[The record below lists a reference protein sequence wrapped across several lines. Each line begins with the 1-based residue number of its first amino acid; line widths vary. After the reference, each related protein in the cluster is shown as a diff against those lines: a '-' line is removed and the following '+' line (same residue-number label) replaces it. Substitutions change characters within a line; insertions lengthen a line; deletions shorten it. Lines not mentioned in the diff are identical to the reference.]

1 MDEDSGHGRRAVKV
15 LRQTLGVEPAVQYAP
30 PAMRENGYLELNAV
44 LQVLNHVKM
53 FVTQSARRSVLNVPN
68 KCVTKVYV

>member
-1 MDEDSGHGRRAVKV
+1 MDEDSGHGRRPVKI

-44 LQVLNHVKM
+44 LNKHVNV